1 MTHSIS
7 SPVRL
12 GGDMALTC
20 RANKVN
26 RKFIKLALKFCC
38 RMLICVFSGR
48 LLSMPDICHFDRTQ
62 LALGPVCESV
72 THYEWLSAM
81 RSPKVSARWCS
92 SCMEWTVG
100 CQWDGGGQGA
110 QGLGGHHQGVK
121 ELEFVFVFGADSMA
135 LFNCATGNVFTH
147 VHTVLTKLPPR
158 SINHHFCN
166 MQYMWKGGTPTGARR
181 LQCKLYTMYTV

>member
-1 MTHSIS
+1 MLRDLLALFYLYLHNNLKLFLVTHSIS

-62 LALGPVCESV
+62 LALGPVYESV

-81 RSPKVSARWCS
+81 RSPKVSARWCR
-92 SCMEWTVG
+92 SCMLVLVISEMVVDKVHKVEEVVTKEWKN
-100 CQWDGGGQGA
+100 W
-110 QGLGGHHQGVK
+110 
-121 ELEFVFVFGADSMA
+121 
-135 LFNCATGNVFTH
+135 N
-147 VHTVLTKLPPR
+147 
-158 SINHHFCN
+158 
-166 MQYMWKGGTPTGARR
+166 
-181 LQCKLYTMYTV
+181 LYSFLVQK

>member
-1 MTHSIS
+1 MWALFYLYLHNNLKLFLVTHSIS

-12 GGDMALTC
+12 GGDMTLTC

-62 LALGPVCESV
+62 LALGPVYESV

-110 QGLGGHHQGVK
+110 QGLGGHHQGVE
-121 ELEFVFVFGADSMA
+121 ELEFVFVFGAESFR
-135 LFNCATGNVFTH
+135 LNGLVQLCLWQCF
-147 VHTVLTKLPPR
+147 
-158 SINHHFCN
+158 
-166 MQYMWKGGTPTGARR
+166 YTGAYSFD
-181 LQCKLYTMYTV
+181 QIAT